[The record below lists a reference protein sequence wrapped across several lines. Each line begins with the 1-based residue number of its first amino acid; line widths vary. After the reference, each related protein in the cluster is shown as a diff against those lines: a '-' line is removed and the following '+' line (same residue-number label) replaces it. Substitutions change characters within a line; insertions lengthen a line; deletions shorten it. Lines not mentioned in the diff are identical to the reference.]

1 MTNRTPSEQ
10 DIITK
15 KILPAV
21 TAPGKWDLQTQIEQE
36 VSFTKGRITV
46 RGKTVRR
53 GKTKR
58 ADIILYLKPNRPLA
72 IIEAKDG
79 GHSADLACNKGWSME
94 RFSTSHSSTAPMAM
108 DSWSM
113 TVRKP
118 VEQ

>member
-21 TAPGKWDLQTQIEQE
+21 TAPGKWDLQTQLEQE
-36 VSFTKGRITV
+36 VTFTKGRITV
-46 RGKTVRR
+46 RGKTVKR

-58 ADIILYLKPNRPLA
+58 ADIILYYKPYRPLA

-79 GHSADLACNKGWSME
+79 E
-94 RFSTSHSSTAPMAM
+94 Q
-108 DSWSM
+108 
-113 TVRKP
+113 P
-118 VEQ
+118 VGAGMQQALDYAAARRQAG